1 MLSSFIF
8 LEFTAVVLSIAYV
21 VLATKASV
29 WCWPPAFISSAI
41 YIYIFIDAQLYF
53 ESFLNAYYVIMA
65 IYGFYNWNKSGQSS
79 SLAIVWSGLNSN
91 VLIIGIG
98 AIVSILI
105 GFTSSYFTDASF
117 PIIDAFTTVFS
128 LIATWMVTQKR
139 IENWLYFI
147 VIDVISIYLYTSKEL
162 YVTSGLF
169 VVYIVIAI
177 FGFINWNKQLA
188 TSANSAQ

>member
-1 MLSSFIF
+1 MKI
-8 LEFTAVVLSIAYV
+8 TPIR
-21 VLATKASV
+21 
-29 WCWPPAFISSAI
+29 IS
-41 YIYIFIDAQLYF
+41 
-53 ESFLNAYYVIMA
+53 
-65 IYGFYNWNKSGQSS
+65 
-79 SLAIVWSGLNSN
+79 
-91 VLIIGIG
+91 
-98 AIVSILI
+98 
-105 GFTSSYFTDASF
+105 T
-117 PIIDAFTTVFS
+117 
-128 LIATWMVTQKR
+128 